1 MTSKSMRIYW
11 SDKMVNRGDTLGVL
25 FGDRKETIKAV
36 MLVINKMKSSP
47 TLSVTKREMRFF
59 ARELETGK
67 MGVRYSYHNFYT
79 KLLRKLMDLG
89 FVEKDVL
96 VWDANRR
103 KTAAVYQLRL
113 QQIPKRAPPGGFVNR
128 AWHIA
133 KGWNDVIKQ

>member
-11 SDKMVNRGDTLGVL
+11 SEKTVNRGDTLGML

-36 MLVINKMKSSP
+36 MLIISKMRSSP

-59 ARELETGK
+59 AKELETGK

-79 KLLRKLMDLG
+79 KLLRKLLDLG

-103 KTAAVYQLRL
+103 KTASVYQLKL
-113 QQIPKRAPPGGFVNR
+113 QQIPERAPSGGFVNK

-133 KGWNDVIKQ
+133 KGWNDVIRQ